1 MSFGDWTLDDALR
14 LYEQYCLS
22 RGTTPGSDEDD
33 ELDEDDA
40 FYEDEDFEDDGG
52 F

>member
-1 MSFGDWTLDDALR
+1 MDFGDWTLKDAMR

-22 RGTTPGSDEDD
+22 RGEMPGSDEDED
-33 ELDEDDA
+33 SDDFEEDDG
-40 FYEDEDFEDDGG
+40 FFEDEDG